1 MLTFKAIGLKDLNAI
16 LSIHM
21 GGKVKLFINTIFDLS
36 ELAKQYDYT
45 LDLHGG
51 NFMVSSNGTIV
62 IVDPWIA

>member
-1 MLTFKAIGLKDLNAI
+1 
-16 LSIHM
+16 M